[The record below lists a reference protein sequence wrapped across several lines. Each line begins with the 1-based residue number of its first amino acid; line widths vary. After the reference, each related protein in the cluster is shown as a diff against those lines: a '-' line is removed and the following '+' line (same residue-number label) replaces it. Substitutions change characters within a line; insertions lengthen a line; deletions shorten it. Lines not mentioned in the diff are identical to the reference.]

1 MEHAQWYEQPV
12 TPPPANLGR
21 DEMNF
26 ALANVT
32 EYILH
37 RILKGSFTSTI
48 FNSQIRPPKQKGKSP
63 RYFSVID
70 LSLWS
75 AEASLTIFT
84 KPVLFYVFIIEVEI
98 FWRWCGFLGIFQNF
112 FFPPYWHEKIWE
124 FNCSRILGNRE
135 AGSLKRR
142 GKRRKALTAE
152 HG

>member
-48 FNSQIRPPKQKGKSP
+48 FNSQIRPPKQRGKSP

-75 AEASLTIFT
+75 AEASLTIFLT
-84 KPVLFYVFIIEVEI
+84 LVLFYVFIIEVEI
-98 FWRWCGFLGIFQNF
+98 FGGGVDFLEVFFLIFF
-112 FFPPYWHEKIWE
+112 SYWHEKIWE
-124 FNCSRILGNRE
+124 FNCSRILGNSE
-135 AGSLKRR
+135 AGSLKGR